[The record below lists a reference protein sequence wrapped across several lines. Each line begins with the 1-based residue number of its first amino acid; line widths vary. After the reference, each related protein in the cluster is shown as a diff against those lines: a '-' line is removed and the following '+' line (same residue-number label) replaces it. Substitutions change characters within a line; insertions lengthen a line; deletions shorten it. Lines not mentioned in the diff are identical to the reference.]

1 MWAMLYKLSP
11 EYEDW
16 GFTDLGP
23 YYIIAKIPS
32 EPGRHNYLLRGHK
45 PWIIGWFEQSNVM
58 EL

>member
-1 MWAMLYKLSP
+1 MLYKLSP
-11 EYEDW
+11 EYEEW

-23 YYIIAKIPS
+23 YYIISKIIH
-32 EPGRHNYLLRGHK
+32 EPGRYNYLLRGHK